1 MTDDL
6 FSISLRLP
14 KDIIERADALA
25 PFFRESNEELPLWGG
40 KVTRAGILRLA
51 MLQGI
56 KHYEGL
62 FQGLMAPSEE
72 NLNKET

>member
-1 MTDDL
+1 MDDL

-14 KDIIERADALA
+14 KDIVERADALA
-25 PFFRESNEELPLWGG
+25 PFFKKNNEDLPLWGG

-56 KHYEGL
+56 RHYEKMFEGL
-62 FQGLMAPSEE
+62 IGPGPSESI
-72 NLNKET
+72 KET